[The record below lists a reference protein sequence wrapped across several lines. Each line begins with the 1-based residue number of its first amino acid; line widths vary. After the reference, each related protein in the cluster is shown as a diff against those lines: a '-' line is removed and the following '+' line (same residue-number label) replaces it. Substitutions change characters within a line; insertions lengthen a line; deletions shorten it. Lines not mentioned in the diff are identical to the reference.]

1 MLSQQCDP
9 WLGASSEATMARP
22 VVRKAV
28 VDDAA
33 LVCDLLRRARAESA
47 AVPLSA
53 CSVTPLLERPDI
65 DVVVAELSEA
75 DGGTRAVALMVLRRA
90 ELLPLLDEPAVHVE
104 QLWVDPDAR
113 QRGIAKAL
121 LRFVAVAA
129 QRHGAAEVVCSVPAG
144 RDANRFLARLGF
156 APMVVLRAASVP
168 TVLRRCQSD
177 DESSPGRD
185 RILARRRLQRVHRQ
199 TGALV

>member
-1 MLSQQCDP
+1 
-9 WLGASSEATMARP
+9 
-22 VVRKAV
+22 
-28 VDDAA
+28 
-33 LVCDLLRRARAESA
+33 
-47 AVPLSA
+47 
-53 CSVTPLLERPDI
+53 
-65 DVVVAELSEA
+65 
-75 DGGTRAVALMVLRRA
+75 MVLRRA
-90 ELLPLLDEPAVHVE
+90 ELLPLVDQPAMHVE
-104 QLWVDPDAR
+104 QLWVDPEAR

-168 TVLRRCQSD
+168 TVLRRCQA
-177 DESSPGRD
+177 EEETSPGRD
-185 RILARRRLQRVHRQ
+185 RTLARRRLQRVHRQ